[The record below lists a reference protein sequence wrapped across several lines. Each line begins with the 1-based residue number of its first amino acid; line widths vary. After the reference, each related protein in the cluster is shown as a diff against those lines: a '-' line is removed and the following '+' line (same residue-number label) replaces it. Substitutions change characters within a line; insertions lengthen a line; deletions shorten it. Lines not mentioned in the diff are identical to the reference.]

1 MSFKISPPISWSKF
15 WFRDCITT
23 RNAMDLSFCIP
34 RNEKLQLLHVA
45 KRWERELIYFWFVF
59 FYLFALYYALD
70 FSTYLNCWT
79 YVLNL
84 LSSLFFLSKRTF
96 YRPFFQGRKIGG
108 DITKNLSRKALV
120 PHGHTDG
127 RATDERRAEVASAH
141 YHLISLLWS
150 CSYAPRAL
158 RVELRYHWRVRI
170 HKTNCASLT
179 LYLTITSP
187 IYKYVDDRQY
197 LMQHHICVLH
207 KIFRRIWITLTNV
220 LLTITCE
227 STQRR
232 PKNLTSVLLNL
243 QLSCSLS
250 QSITSRSIN
259 QTPRNIDPI

>member
-127 RATDERRAEVASAH
+127 RTDNGRTMDGQRMNEGLKWRQHITIWFLCYGVVLMPLALYAWSSAIIEGFAFTRQIAH
-141 YHLISLLWS
+141 
-150 CSYAPRAL
+150 
-158 RVELRYHWRVRI
+158 HWRY
-170 HKTNCASLT
+170 TSL
-179 LYLTITSP
+179 
-187 IYKYVDDRQY
+187 
-197 LMQHHICVLH
+197 
-207 KIFRRIWITLTNV
+207 
-220 LLTITCE
+220 
-227 STQRR
+227 
-232 PKNLTSVLLNL
+232 
-243 QLSCSLS
+243 
-250 QSITSRSIN
+250 
-259 QTPRNIDPI
+259 